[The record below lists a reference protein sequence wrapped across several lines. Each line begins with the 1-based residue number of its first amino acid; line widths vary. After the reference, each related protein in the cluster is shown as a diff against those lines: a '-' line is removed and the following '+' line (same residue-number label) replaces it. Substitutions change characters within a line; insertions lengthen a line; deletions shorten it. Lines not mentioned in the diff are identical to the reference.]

1 VNQYQPFFTSNKL
14 TKCKKIKIKNSK
26 MSYFGGFQSPEV
38 RGKKKSKN
46 HQSRIFGF
54 HCVAKHIKG

>member
-1 VNQYQPFFTSNKL
+1 
-14 TKCKKIKIKNSK
+14 